1 MKILAMDI
9 STTATGYAV
18 YENETYLESGVLKCD
33 GKYAKDRYYGLC
45 LEIEKLFKKVGH
57 VDTVVAEDTFYRR
70 NFKDTKYIIK
80 LHGHVEYLANK
91 IGAKFD
97 TIVTSTWR
105 GILGFPTNFL
115 KTPSEVYKALSIE
128 RATKLTG
135 NTPSDDNEAD
145 AVCIGF
151 SYPQKDSYVPKNKRK
166 KDSKNTSINK
176 KRGN

>member
-18 YENETYLESGVLKCD
+18 YENETYLESGVLKCK
-33 GKYAKDRYYGLC
+33 GRYAKDRYYGLC
-45 LEIEKLFKKVGH
+45 LEIEKMFDKVGH
-57 VDTVVAEDTFYRR
+57 VDLVVAEDTFYRR

-80 LHGHVEYLANK
+80 LHGHVEYLANR

-115 KTPSEVYKALSIE
+115 KTPSVVYKGLSIE
-128 RATKLTG
+128 RAAELTG
-135 NTPSDDNEAD
+135 SEPADDNEAD

-151 SYPQKDSYVPKNKRK
+151 AYPQKSSYVPKSKRK
-166 KDSKNTSINK
+166 KSCKKVANK
-176 KRGN
+176 KRGD